1 MGRTHDNQE
10 QRQGRRGFHEGRA
23 RKPNANRSEL
33 EELKEYRGGYGAGF
47 ARKPGKNRDKT
58 N

>member
-1 MGRTHDNQE
+1 MARTHNQE

-23 RKPNANRSEL
+23 RKPNANRNER

-47 ARKPGKNRDKT
+47 ARKPGKNREKT